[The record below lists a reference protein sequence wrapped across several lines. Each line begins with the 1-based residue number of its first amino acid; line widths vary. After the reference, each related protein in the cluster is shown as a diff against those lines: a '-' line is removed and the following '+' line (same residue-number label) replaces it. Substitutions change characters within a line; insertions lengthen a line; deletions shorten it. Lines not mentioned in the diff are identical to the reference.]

1 LNSINIPTSPSV
13 FWWQP
18 AAWLR
23 ASGPDAASFLQGQF
37 TNDLRGLAPGGSVYG
52 LWLNVKAK
60 VVADSFVL
68 RGEGAEEFW
77 IGSYFSTAGTIRE
90 RLESFIIADDVTI
103 EDQTDAWR
111 GISWMG
117 GAPPAEFGARVR
129 CPGRRAQAQTIEWVF
144 PAHDSA
150 EVRDLCR
157 DARELSAGEMERL
170 RIEAGIP
177 AVPRDL
183 GLGDLPNE
191 GGLEAEAISYTKG
204 CYLGQEVI
212 ARLRSMGQVRRR
224 LLRVTGDGENFPALP
239 VPIFSA
245 GRRVGELRSAALDGA
260 GGFIGLAMLSL
271 LHLTPGAKLSFSPE
285 TEPVLRVIDKL

>member
-1 LNSINIPTSPSV
+1 
-13 FWWQP
+13 
-18 AAWLR
+18 
-23 ASGPDAASFLQGQF
+23 
-37 TNDLRGLAPGGSVYG
+37 LAPGGSVYG

-68 RGEGAEEFW
+68 RGEAGEFW
-77 IGSYFSTAGTIRE
+77 IGSYFSPAATIRE

-111 GISWMG
+111 GISWIG

-129 CPGRRAQAQTIEWVF
+129 FPGRRSQAQTIELVF
-144 PAHDSA
+144 PARESA
-150 EVRDLCR
+150 EVRDFCR
-157 DARELSAGEMERL
+157 GARELSAGEMERL

-177 AVPRDL
+177 AAPRDL

-224 LLRVTGDGENFPALP
+224 LLRVTGEGENFPALP

-260 GGFIGLAMLSL
+260 GGFTGLAMLSL
-271 LHLTPGAKLSFSPE
+271 LHLTPGAKLSFAPE
-285 TEPVLRVIDKL
+285 AEPVLRVLDKL